1 MSGVRRAQ
9 ARRETKETRIEASL
23 ALEPG
28 PILVE
33 TGIGFLDHLVST
45 LAFHGGFSLSLR
57 CEGDLRIDDHHTTED
72 CGIVLGDLFKEA
84 LGDRAG
90 ILRFGSAYA
99 PLDESLARA
108 VVDISGR
115 PFSAIELGLVREKL
129 GDLACENVGHF
140 LASFA
145 QHAGLTLHLDL
156 IRGANDHHRA
166 EAAFKALALALREAV
181 AYRAARGV
189 GDGGGGAGR
198 GGQGSAGGAAS
209 GGDGGAG
216 GGAGGGEGR
225 AGSGEA
231 AGRGGEGRDG
241 PAADSAAGIP
251 SLKGIL

>member
-1 MSGVRRAQ
+1 MSEVRRAQ
-9 ARRETKETRIEASL
+9 ARRETKETRIVASL

-72 CGIVLGDLFKEA
+72 CGLVLGDLFKEA

-90 ILRFGSAYA
+90 IVRFGSAYA

-108 VVDISGR
+108 VVDFSGR
-115 PFSAIELGLVREKL
+115 PFAAVDLGLVREKL

-145 QHAGLTLHLDL
+145 QRAGLTLHVDV

-181 AYRAARGV
+181 AYRAAPGMV
-189 GDGGGGAGR
+189 GGEGGAG
-198 GGQGSAGGAAS
+198 GDGED
-209 GGDGGAG
+209 DGGAG
-216 GGAGGGEGR
+216 GGG
-225 AGSGEA
+225 A
-231 AGRGGEGRDG
+231 AGRGGEGRSGGAVTGAVTGVAAGEGAG
-241 PAADSAAGIP
+241 PPTGIP

>member
-1 MSGVRRAQ
+1 MRAVRRASG
-9 ARRETKETRIEASL
+9 RRETKETRIVASL

-28 PILVE
+28 PIEVE

-72 CGIVLGDLFKEA
+72 CGLVLGELFREA

-90 ILRFGSAYA
+90 ITRFGSAYA

-115 PFSAIELGLVREKL
+115 PFAAIELGLVREKL

-140 LASFA
+140 LSSFA
-145 QHAGLTLHLDL
+145 QRAGITLHVDL

-181 AYRAARGV
+181 AYRAAAVGSDGPGGGSGGLAGDGRA
-189 GDGGGGAGR
+189 GDGGGG
-198 GGQGSAGGAAS
+198 GSG
-209 GGDGGAG
+209 
-216 GGAGGGEGR
+216 GGGE
-225 AGSGEA
+225 A
-231 AGRGGEGRDG
+231 AA
-241 PAADSAAGIP
+241 PGIP